1 MELGK
6 AKLPGR
12 EVLIDLPDKKQMYRS
27 RIVLAGNRLFQV
39 VAIGPEEFVKGKEV
53 GEYLDSFKIGD

>member
-39 VAIGPEEFVKGKEV
+39 VAIGPEVFVKGKEV
-53 GEYLDSFKIGD
+53 GEYLDSFTIGD